1 MTQFTV
7 TQLVAIGGSIWEKGD
22 LRRVYFNYH
31 ELSRFYGLMYDGWK
45 YTVDGEKVSNNTGS
59 AFASALGRGKLW
71 YDLAA
76 GEFCS
81 KDLSDKIAQKLVER
95 ITKTLAQE
103 DVAAETT
110 KAATSAV
117 DTPVSVPAGHD
128 IATAA
133 GPGIQGR
140 EVRSNRKPGRC
151 RRCGGWVLAG
161 EGYLYHIDPDEAYD
175 VSGWVVEHKD
185 PAICRAEKARADALL
200 AEQAKAYTR
209 D

>member
-7 TQLVAIGGSIWEKGD
+7 TQLVAIGGSLWEKGD
-22 LRRVYFNYH
+22 LRRVYFNCR
-31 ELSRFYGLMYDGWK
+31 ELCSLYGLKYDGWK
-45 YTVDGEKVSNNTGS
+45 YTVDGERVSNNTGS
-59 AFASALGRGKLW
+59 AFASALQRGKFW

-95 ITKTLAQE
+95 ITKALAQE

-117 DTPVSVPAGHD
+117 DTPVSAPAGHD
-128 IATAA
+128 TATAA
-133 GPGIQGR
+133 GPGIQER
-140 EVRSNRKPGRC
+140 PVRTNKKPARC
-151 RRCGGWVLAG
+151 RRCGGWVMAG
-161 EGYLYHIDPDEAYD
+161 EGCLYHIDPDEAYG

-185 PAICRAEKARADALL
+185 PAICRAERTKADALL